1 MNEADTY
8 TDGYEPDGYEPDIHG
23 PDELGTL
30 FAVAR
35 ELTPADLGAADRFL
49 AANVLA
55 ASAGTLGRSGRQ
67 RRALRLWAGAVLGA
81 AAALGGLTL
90 LGPSGLRPAPADL
103 PASVAYSVYQSAIGE
118 GW

>member
-1 MNEADTY
+1 MKRNEADMNQADINK
-8 TDGYEPDGYEPDIHG
+8 TDINE

-30 FAVAR
+30 FAAAR

-55 ASAGTLGRSGRQ
+55 ANAGTLGRSGGQ

-103 PASVAYSVYQSAIGE
+103 PASAAYSVYQSAIGE